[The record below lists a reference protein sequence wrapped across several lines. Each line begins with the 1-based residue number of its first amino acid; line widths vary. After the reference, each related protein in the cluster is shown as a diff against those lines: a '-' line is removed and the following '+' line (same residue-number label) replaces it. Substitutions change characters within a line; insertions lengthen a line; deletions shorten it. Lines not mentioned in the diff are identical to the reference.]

1 VEQDLKDDGR
11 GRWLVLL
18 LVCVA
23 QLMIVLDGTIANV
36 ALPAIEDDLSFSRAS
51 LSWVVNVYLL
61 TFGGF
66 LLLGGRAGDI
76 LGRRRVVMG
85 GLALFTLASLF
96 CGLADSQSALVAARA
111 LQGIGGALI
120 APAAL
125 SIVVTTFTESSERA
139 RAMGIWGF
147 VASGGGTIGVLLS
160 GVLVG
165 TLRWPWIFFV
175 NLPVGAPAL
184 ALCRPLLDAGRS
196 SGADASEGF
205 DLAGAFLIATSILA
219 AVYAVVG
226 TETAGWTSSK
236 TILLSAASAALLAAF
251 VAVERRA
258 GSPCPPS
265 PPSARAT

>member
-1 VEQDLKDDGR
+1 
-11 GRWLVLL
+11 
-18 LVCVA
+18 
-23 QLMIVLDGTIANV
+23 
-36 ALPAIEDDLSFSRAS
+36 
-51 LSWVVNVYLL
+51 
-61 TFGGF
+61 
-66 LLLGGRAGDI
+66 
-76 LGRRRVVMG
+76 
-85 GLALFTLASLF
+85 
-96 CGLADSQSALVAARA
+96 
-111 LQGIGGALI
+111 
-120 APAAL
+120 
-125 SIVVTTFTESSERA
+125 
-139 RAMGIWGF
+139 MGIWGF

-258 GSPCPPS
+258 GSPCPPRRLPLAQPDGEQRRHGS
-265 PPSARAT
+265 DRRRHIRMVLL